1 MTLIDLLTDYTLRN
15 VVLGAALLG
24 VVSGVLGTFAV
35 LRRQSLLGDALAHA
49 ALPGIALAFL
59 LVGAKT
65 MPVLLLGAG
74 IAAWLGAVALLW
86 IVRQTKLEEDA
97 ALGIVLAVF
106 FGVGLTLL
114 TIASRRPDATQAG
127 LDRYLFGQAAAL
139 VTEHVVTMAVL
150 AAVALA
156 ATALLFKE
164 LKLLSFDLEFAEALG
179 FGVRRL
185 NVIFTS
191 LVVLAIVVGLQ
202 TVGVVLMA
210 AMLIAPAVAAR
221 HWTDRL
227 GRMIALSA
235 TFGAAAGTAGAII
248 SATGS
253 RIPTGPVIVLA
264 LTVLVVVS
272 IVVGPARGLLPGWWR
287 ARHPRRGVA
296 R

>member
-1 MTLIDLLTDYTLRN
+1 MTLVDLLADYTLRN
-15 VVLGAALLG
+15 VILGAALLG
-24 VVSGVLGTFAV
+24 VVSGVLGAFAV
-35 LRRQSLLGDALAHA
+35 LRRQALLGDALAHA

-65 MPVLLLGAG
+65 MPLLLLGAG
-74 IAAWLGAVALLW
+74 ITAWLGAVVLLW

-106 FGVGLTLL
+106 FGAGLTLL

-139 VTEHVVTMAVL
+139 VTEQVMTMAVL
-150 AAVALA
+150 AAIALA

-164 LKLLSFDLEFAEALG
+164 MKLLAFDIEFAEALG

-185 NVIFTS
+185 NVAFTS
-191 LVVLAIVVGLQ
+191 LIVLAIVVGLQ

-235 TFGAAAGTAGAII
+235 TFGAAAGIAGAIL

-264 LTVLVVVS
+264 LTGLVIIS
-272 IVVGPARGLLPGWWR
+272 ILIGPARGLLPGWWR
-287 ARHPRRGVA
+287 ARRPRREA
-296 R
+296 AL